1 MKPKPFSEQKTSKRR
16 DVAAEVTINVAA
28 QLTINE
34 TVLYNESGLRRIPNY
49 DANIFFLTH
58 LTFSC
63 LFFRIC

>member
-49 DANIFFLTH
+49 DATFF
-58 LTFSC
+58 F
-63 LFFRIC
+63 